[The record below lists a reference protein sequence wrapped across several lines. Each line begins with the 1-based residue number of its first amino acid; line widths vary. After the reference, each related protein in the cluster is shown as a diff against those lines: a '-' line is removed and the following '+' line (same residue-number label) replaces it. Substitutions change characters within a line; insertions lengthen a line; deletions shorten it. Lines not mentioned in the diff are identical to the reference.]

1 MVPGRSGGT
10 LEARGGRGNALP
22 GGRQMEGMNS
32 RGEFGRRLEG
42 AAAGGDEQFEFVEL
56 LGDGGEAGAIVPI
69 HDPFGGIAAAD
80 EQDARGAGGGAGL
93 AGDVEEEAALRRR
106 CGKAGAGNAEGA
118 QPGGAL
124 VERGS
129 LVAFVGHG
137 AGDDERHFGGE
148 REGGFGHGE
157 MRARGRIPGSGEQGE
172 GTAAGVAA
180 PEEFHAIIV
189 SDMKIVKVEAQAISI
204 PLPTPVADAVRLIT
218 HRDHLLVKVET
229 DEGVSGMGFA
239 LGYDSSVAMM
249 ALIDA
254 IYRPIL
260 VGAAAFAT
268 EHLWAE
274 MYRQSIQAGR
284 RGAALRAISAI
295 DLALWDLRGKALG
308 RPVMDLLG
316 VYQTRLRCYATGGYY
331 RDGQTVEDLVKEA
344 GGVFEQGF
352 TAIKLKVGK
361 LSAAEDAARV
371 GAVRRAFGEGVDI
384 LLDANGGW
392 KSAPEAIAALR
403 RLEEFAPYWIEEPVR
418 ADNLRAMA
426 AIAEAVAMP
435 VATGE
440 LEATRWAFAELVE
453 RKAAAVLQPD
463 ATVCGGASE
472 WLKIA
477 HYAAA
482 LDIPVA
488 PHYHWDYHTQLCAAV
503 PNAIFIEYFLA
514 SSGVKMFDSIVANPL
529 KPRDGWIEPRRE
541 PGFGIEL
548 IEEEVA
554 RYRIA

>member
-1 MVPGRSGGT
+1 
-10 LEARGGRGNALP
+10 
-22 GGRQMEGMNS
+22 MEGMNS
-32 RGEFGRRLEG
+32 RREFGRRLEG
-42 AAAGGDEQFEFVEL
+42 AAAGGDKQFKLVEL
-56 LGDGGEAGAIVPI
+56 PGDGGEAGAIVPI

-80 EQDARGAGGGAGL
+80 EQDARGAGGGAGF
-93 AGDVEEEAALRRR
+93 AGDVEEESTLGR
-106 CGKAGAGNAEGA
+106 CGGKAGAGPAKSA
-118 QPGGAL
+118 KPGGAL
-124 VERGS
+124 VKRRAVEA
-129 LVAFVGHG
+129 LVGHG

-148 REGGFGHGE
+148 FEGGLGHGE
-157 MRARGRIPGSGEQGE
+157 MRARGRIPGAGEQGE
-172 GTAAGVAA
+172 RAAAGVAA

-260 VGAAAFAT
+260 VGADAFAT

-308 RPVMDLLG
+308 RPVMELLG
-316 VYQTRLRCYATGGYY
+316 VYQTRRRCYATGGYY

-371 GAVRRAFGEGVDI
+371 GAVRRAFGDGVDI

-392 KSAPEAIAALR
+392 KSAPEAIGALR

-426 AIAEAVAMP
+426 AIAEAVDIP

-453 RKAAAVLQPD
+453 RKAAAILQPD